1 MKSTLYLS
9 LLTLPMIGFVQAQGQ
24 HHLIDELSSKQTA
37 LIQATVNSVI
47 AIDENEFVFNN
58 ALQNED
64 WNDFFYRHAPHL
76 LEFKAVILHWAGHAS
91 INPKLLLAL
100 MELQSS
106 VLSEPSKS
114 NIMLPFG
121 TLSNKAGFAEQV
133 QDLAITLN
141 QRFYEYA
148 QKVEGKVRSSPTN
161 SATSSL
167 ISVLIKTQLKPYGS
181 LNKLV
186 GIYETLSNVPLL
198 LSQNKT
204 PAASLNPS
212 NSFYMS
218 FPWPSGYAWYSG
230 GAHSNTGSGY
240 PYSSLDF
247 NNGSG
252 GWGSNTPWVQAAHG
266 GTVTRYSSCNIRV
279 THSSGYATQYYHMSN
294 LQYRSGDVINSG
306 AWLGRYAN
314 NKNQALCQGGQSSG
328 PHVHFSLLNN
338 GRFTSLHNWYISNY
352 RIDVGNSNY
361 DDNCRN
367 FYFEKNGYKT
377 CAWRALYK

>member
-1 MKSTLYLS
+1 MKSILYLS
-9 LLTLPMIGFVQAQGQ
+9 LLTLPVTSLVQAQGQ
-24 HHLIDELSSKQTA
+24 HHLTKELSAEQTA
-37 LIQATVNSVI
+37 LVKASINAVI

-58 ALQNED
+58 TLQTQD
-64 WNDFFYRHAPHL
+64 WDAFFYRNAPHL
-76 LEFKAVILHWAGHAS
+76 LEFKEIILHWAGHSS

-100 MELQSS
+100 MELQSN
-106 VLSEPSKS
+106 VLSEPTKL
-114 NIMLPFG
+114 NIVSPFG
-121 TLSNKAGFAEQV
+121 TLSDKLGFAEQV

-141 QRFYEYA
+141 QRFYQFA
-148 QKVEGKVRSSPTN
+148 QKIEEKTLQGPIN

-167 ISVLIKTQLKPYGS
+167 VSVLSNTQVHPSDALHQ
-181 LNKLV
+181 LID
-186 GIYETLSNVPLL
+186 IYDTLSNTSLL
-198 LSQNKT
+198 LSQNHT
-204 PAASLNPS
+204 VTITEQPS
-212 NSFYMS
+212 NNFYMS

-294 LQYRSGDVINSG
+294 LRYQTGDVINSG

-314 NKNQALCQGGQSSG
+314 NKSQALCQGGQSSG

-367 FYFEKNGYKT
+367 FYFEKNGYRT